1 MAVVVKSEVNSNA
14 AVIKSLPKMHRSIAT
29 YIKYYERVVPL
40 VLCDDI
46 INYGFNFQ
54 ASTYSTHKGRT
65 ETSEER
71 VRMEEVWIKNGN
83 LYYDDIR
90 AAFGYT
96 IKKYSEDNSLF
107 SVQHITDFRLNK
119 YNEDGFMSEH
129 VDNIHHSHGQQ
140 YGYPQVSVLLFLND
154 DYEGGDFVVAGKV
167 YTPAKGSAIIFPS
180 NFIYPHEVKTVTKGS
195 RWSIIAWLM

>member
-40 VLCDDI
+40 VLCDNI

-54 ASTYSTHKGRT
+54 ASTYSTHSGRT

-71 VRMEEVWIKNGN
+71 VRMEEVWIKKGN

-90 AAFGYT
+90 AAYGYT
-96 IKKYSEDNSLF
+96 IKQYSQDNPLF
-107 SVQHITDFRLNK
+107 SVQHITDFRLNR
-119 YNEDGFMSEH
+119 YTEGGFMSEH

-167 YTPAKGSAIIFPS
+167 YTPAKG
-180 NFIYPHEVKTVTKGS
+180 
-195 RWSIIAWLM
+195 